1 MHPRTQLCSPKG
13 DPGAQN
19 EKESEEGG
27 RSQSKIYPAQR
38 TGQRKVRVDSLFDLF
53 YSELCRLLAA
63 RPKLKFDDSWKGLPI
78 DDVYSM
84 KYYRWKIY
92 PFEEAVQCHRETHH
106 PDMYNEP
113 NASLHVHIELNMQGE
128 KKTRFVENFNRI
140 AAIPFK
146 FDHGEERTIVA
157 FSKDVA
163 VQKEALDAG
172 AELAGGVEL
181 IKQIQS
187 GAVLLQNFQFI
198 IAHPDILPELV
209 PLRGLMRRRFPNPK
223 SGTLD
228 VDLNTVTKRFIH
240 GVSYSAK
247 KDEVEKDF
255 GLVETIIGTLDM
267 DSKHL
272 EANFAALIEDLNS
285 VRPKR
290 EGDFISRSLIILF
303 FVLYY
308 WLILLTDACC
318 GVLHQEKDSRLIISC
333 ISSLKKKRSL
343 PEKMKKKMMILV
355 KEWLYKCVKY
365 IE

>member
-19 EKESEEGG
+19 EKKSKEGG

-140 AAIPFK
+140 AAVPFK

-272 EANFAALIEDLNS
+272 EANFAALVEDLNS

-303 FVLYY
+303 FLFYT
-308 WLILLTDACC
+308 I
-318 GVLHQEKDSRLIISC
+318 G
-333 ISSLKKKRSL
+333 
-343 PEKMKKKMMILV
+343 
-355 KEWLYKCVKY
+355 
-365 IE
+365 

>member
-1 MHPRTQLCSPKG
+1 MHPRTQLCGPKG

-38 TGQRKVRVDSLFDLF
+38 TGQRKVRVESLFELF

-140 AAIPFK
+140 AAVPFK

-272 EANFAALIEDLNS
+272 EANFAALVEDLNS

-290 EGDFISRSLIILF
+290 EGDFISRCLLWSPPSRERF
-303 FVLYY
+303 KVDHKLY
-308 WLILLTDACC
+308 IKSE
-318 GVLHQEKDSRLIISC
+318 EK
-333 ISSLKKKRSL
+333 
-343 PEKMKKKMMILV
+343 EKPARENEEEDDDLGERV
-355 KEWLYKCVKY
+355 AL
-365 IE
+365 

>member
-1 MHPRTQLCSPKG
+1 MKKKVKKEEEVKVKFIPH
-13 DPGAQN
+13 N
-19 EKESEEGG
+19 ERDKE
-27 RSQSKIYPAQR
+27 K
-38 TGQRKVRVDSLFDLF
+38 
-53 YSELCRLLAA
+53 LLAA

-140 AAIPFK
+140 AAVPFK
-146 FDHGEERTIVA
+146 FEHGEERTIVA

-272 EANFAALIEDLNS
+272 EANFAALVEDLNS

-290 EGDFISRSLIILF
+290 EGDFISRCLLWSPPSRERF
-303 FVLYY
+303 KVDHKLY
-308 WLILLTDACC
+308 IKSE
-318 GVLHQEKDSRLIISC
+318 EK
-333 ISSLKKKRSL
+333 
-343 PEKMKKKMMILV
+343 EKPARENEEEDDDLGERV
-355 KEWLYKCVKY
+355 AL
-365 IE
+365 

>member
-140 AAIPFK
+140 AAVPFK
-146 FDHGEERTIVA
+146 FEHGEERTIVA

-303 FVLYY
+303 LSYT
-308 WLILLTDACC
+308 I
-318 GVLHQEKDSRLIISC
+318 G
-333 ISSLKKKRSL
+333 
-343 PEKMKKKMMILV
+343 
-355 KEWLYKCVKY
+355 
-365 IE
+365 